1 MIKNPYRVSRL
12 HKEKGGWGKVEGP
25 AAMDPVGPHLH
36 FASFYLQGV
45 NSSAPP
51 QSLYHDCDNDDD
63 GYCGGGDD
71 NDVTLFESNL
81 LPASSTKTLTGL
93 FISFEEA
100 RMLWAA
106 LRPAIPPP
114 TTITSYFFL
123 ALFDSII

>member
-1 MIKNPYRVSRL
+1 MTMRMMMMIMMRRMMMTNC
-12 HKEKGGWGKVEGP
+12 
-25 AAMDPVGPHLH
+25 
-36 FASFYLQGV
+36 
-45 NSSAPP
+45 
-51 QSLYHDCDNDDD
+51 HDDDGDNDDD

-100 RMLWAA
+100 RILWAA
-106 LRPAIPPP
+106 LSPAIPPP

-123 ALFDSII
+123 SLFDSII

>member
-1 MIKNPYRVSRL
+1 
-12 HKEKGGWGKVEGP
+12 
-25 AAMDPVGPHLH
+25 MDPVCPHLH
-36 FASFYLQGV
+36 FASVYLQGV
-45 NSSAPP
+45 SSSTPP
-51 QSLYHDCDNDDD
+51 QTLYDDGDNDDD

-93 FISFEEA
+93 FISFVEA

-114 TTITSYFFL
+114 TTITSYFL
-123 ALFDSII
+123 LSLFDSII